1 MSNAGLSLGKRF
13 HICGIC
19 ALTGNPEGQQL
30 HILLHVAQCIQ
41 GRMLGEGGGPPQGCP
56 QGAERDSSLEL
67 GAGGLWAGPACLAS
81 GPHLPSSCRAPGYQS
96 GVCLQFLQMIQ
107 L

>member
-81 GPHLPSSCRAPGYQS
+81 GRISLPPAVRLVTNLESASSFS
-96 GVCLQFLQMIQ
+96 K
-107 L
+107 